1 MENTNTIDLSLVIKS
16 LMEISSSH
24 STESNTYTIF
34 EGLIKNKFLNINNDR
49 NHVFE
54 FDIGLKKNIKFP
66 FIDFG
71 SITSLHLFG
80 LDELI
85 IFAFYILNKK
95 RYNKVADLGANVG
108 LHSIIMQMCG
118 WKVAPYEPDPIHV
131 EHLNNNFKL
140 NDVTNI
146 RINQKAVSDKKGN
159 LEFTRVVGNTTGS
172 HLTGS
177 KPNPYGALERFI
189 VEVEAIGVI
198 FNENDFIKLDVE
210 GHEKQIILS
219 TNENHWKNTDMIAE
233 ISSAENANFIYNH
246 LKGLKVNCFSQIRN
260 WSKVENIDDMP
271 ISYKDGSVFF
281 SKKEY
286 MPWI

>member
-146 RINQKAVSDKKGN
+146 FSILFKLISISTTWAPSSKNF
-159 LEFTRVVGNTTGS
+159 FTKDLPNNPHPPVITT
-172 HLTGS
+172 TFF
-177 KPNPYGALERFI
+177 K
-189 VEVEAIGVI
+189 I
-198 FNENDFIKLDVE
+198 F
-210 GHEKQIILS
+210 
-219 TNENHWKNTDMIAE
+219 
-233 ISSAENANFIYNH
+233 
-246 LKGLKVNCFSQIRN
+246 
-260 WSKVENIDDMP
+260 
-271 ISYKDGSVFF
+271 SYKFF
-281 SKKEY
+281 K
-286 MPWI
+286 